1 MSSATPDNPIS
12 SIGSD
17 LPVPFEEIEVLI
29 DFIPAPSMGPQP
41 GGGPPMALGAGVFIN
56 RLPAVPM
63 PEYVTCKVGVIGLPP
78 AGAGGF
84 GGVVAGLAQGA
95 GGAS

>member
-1 MSSATPDNPIS
+1 MSSAVPDNPIS
-12 SIGSD
+12 LAGGGLSM
-17 LPVPFEEIEVLI
+17 PFEEIEVLI

-41 GGGPPMALGAGVFIN
+41 ADGPPFVPGGVGVFIN

-63 PEYVTCKVGVIGLPP
+63 PEYVTCRIGVMGLPP

-84 GGVVAGLAQGA
+84 GGVVAGLSLGI
-95 GGAS
+95 GG

>member
-1 MSSATPDNPIS
+1 MSLATPDNSMSPA
-12 SIGSD
+12 GVD

-29 DFIPAPSMGPQP
+29 DFIPAPSMGPQLS
-41 GGGPPMALGAGVFIN
+41 GGPPMALGPGVFIN

-63 PEYVTCKVGVIGLPP
+63 PEYVTCKIGVVGLPP

-84 GGVVAGLAQGA
+84 GGVVAGLSQGE
-95 GGAS
+95 GG